1 MKTKSKIL
9 SVNNLSC
16 TIYKSETESFIKQF
30 ALAPISFDLL
40 NYETI
45 GLVGES
51 GSGKTTL
58 GRLITGALQS
68 IDSIERRI
76 VINGKIEYMTK
87 HNYREPINR
96 KKLNYPIQMIYQDP
110 KVALNEFM
118 RVRSQIEET
127 AIIGYEKV
135 QTELARDDWVLN
147 EVNELLNI
155 LMLRDIEN
163 HYPFVMSG
171 GQVRRLGIA
180 RVLAVQPQIIIAD
193 EPTASLDAST
203 KNMVLDYLSK
213 FTNQRKKRG
222 LPMGTIIISH
232 DLETISRYCDKVIVL
247 EKGNLVEVLNRDSKH
262 CFHPKENFT
271 KKLWEDNAF
280 FARV

>member
-1 MKTKSKIL
+1 MKANSKIL

-16 TIYKSETESFIKQF
+16 TIYKSEAEKFIDQF
-30 ALAPISFDLL
+30 VLAPISFDLL

-45 GLVGES
+45 GFVGES

-68 IDSIERRI
+68 IDSKERRI
-76 VINGKIEYMTK
+76 VIDGNIEYMMK

-213 FTNQRKKRG
+213 FTNQRKMRG

-247 EKGNLVEVLNRDSKH
+247 EKGKLVEVLNKDSKDS
-262 CFHPKENFT
+262 FHPKENFT
-271 KKLWEDNAF
+271 KKLWDDNAYF
-280 FARV
+280 TRV